1 MNLEN
6 NGERMDINYY
16 NLNYNE
22 MNIYQKSHFKRY
34 EFAKNLL
41 QRDHIVGDMACGT
54 GYGSMMLSEVCK
66 EVYGVDIDENTIN
79 EVKNRYKEKNINF
92 HSMDLLDLHFE
103 NLFDVIVS
111 FETVEHFEE
120 KNIHKLINKFH
131 KSLNKNGIL
140 LFSTPYDQQKN
151 INSMRWHK
159 TFNITEQKIKEL
171 IDDIF
176 KIEEIWYQDYETH
189 DLKKKTHKKDFIIC
203 KLIKI

>member
-16 NLNYNE
+16 NLNYNT
-22 MNIYQKSHFKRY
+22 MDIYQKSHFKRY

-54 GYGSMMLSEVCK
+54 GYGSMILSEVCK
-66 EVYGVDIDENTIN
+66 EVHGVDIDVNTIN

-92 HSMDLLDLHFE
+92 YNMDLLDLNFE

-111 FETVEHFEE
+111 FETVEHFDE

-159 TFNITEQKIKEL
+159 TFNITEEKIKKL
-171 IDDIF
+171 INNIF

-189 DLKKKTHKKDFIIC
+189 DLKKQTHKKDFIIC